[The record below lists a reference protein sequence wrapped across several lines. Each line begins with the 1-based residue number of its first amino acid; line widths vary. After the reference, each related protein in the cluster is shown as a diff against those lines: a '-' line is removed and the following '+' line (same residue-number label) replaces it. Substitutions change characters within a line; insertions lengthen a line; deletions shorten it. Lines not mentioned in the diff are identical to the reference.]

1 METNCH
7 LNMKKKYSNLT
18 LSTLHLPFLPRREY
32 REEKIY
38 RLDNMHNGYF
48 FQFNIDLSNWQCP
61 RKVGHILFSN

>member
-18 LSTLHLPFLPRREY
+18 LSTLHLPFLPRRRREY
-32 REEKIY
+32 REGKIY

-48 FQFNIDLSNWQCP
+48 FQT
-61 RKVGHILFSN
+61 